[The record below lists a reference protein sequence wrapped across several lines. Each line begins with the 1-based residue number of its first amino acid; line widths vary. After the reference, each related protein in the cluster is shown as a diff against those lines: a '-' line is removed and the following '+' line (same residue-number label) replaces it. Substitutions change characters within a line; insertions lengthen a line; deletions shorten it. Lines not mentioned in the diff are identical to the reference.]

1 MSLTKRKEAYAQN
14 VADGGDELEAMAAAG
29 YKAKNKANSERQLRN
44 LNADEAVQDRITEL
58 RAIKLLETGEDTDGE
73 DAAVVE
79 LVSALHF
86 FQTVYKNPAKSMKER
101 IACASI
107 AIQYEE
113 PKPAPI
119 GKKEQGKIDAKT
131 ATNTG
136 SFRTLSNQL
145 PLTANNTKQ

>member
-1 MSLTKRKEAYAQN
+1 MPLTKRKEAYCQN
-14 VADGGDELEAMAAAG
+14 VADGLDELEAMAAAG
-29 YKAKNKANSERQLRN
+29 YKAKNKANAERQLRN
-44 LNADEAVQDRITEL
+44 LDADDAVQDRITEL

-73 DAAVVE
+73 TAEVVE
-79 LVSALHF
+79 LVNALHF
-86 FQTVYKNPAKSMKER
+86 FQTIYKNPKRSMKER

-107 AIQYEE
+107 AITYEE

-136 SFRTLSNQL
+136 SFRTLNNQL
-145 PLTANNTKQ
+145 PLATSKTTQ

>member
-14 VADGGDELEAMAAAG
+14 VADGVDKLEAMAFAG
-29 YKAKNKANSERQLRN
+29 YKASNKANAERQLRN
-44 LNADEAVQDRITEL
+44 LDADEAVQARITEL
-58 RAIKLLETGEDTDGE
+58 RAIQLLQTGESTDGE
-73 DAAVVE
+73 DADVVE
-79 LVSALHF
+79 LVNALHF
-86 FQTVYKNPAKSMKER
+86 FQTVYKNPAKSMKDR
-101 IACASI
+101 IACAAI

-136 SFRTLSNQL
+136 AFSTLNNQL
-145 PLTANNTKQ
+145 PLNTSRTTQ

>member
-14 VADGGDELEAMAAAG
+14 VADGVDELEAMAFAG
-29 YKAKNKANSERQLRN
+29 YKAKNKANAERQLRN
-44 LNADEAVQDRITEL
+44 LKADEAVQDRITEL
-58 RAIKLLETGEDTDGE
+58 RAIKLVETGEGTEGE
-73 DAAVVE
+73 TAEVVE

-119 GKKEQGKIDAKT
+119 GKKEQGKIDAKKGT
-131 ATNTG
+131 STG
-136 SFRTLSNQL
+136 AFRTLSNQL